1 MSDLDQARGQLPP
14 RRKAPPAAPLPKQQ
28 MTAWQRWEMADVQ
41 QADMQQ
47 ADVQPTDVQPADPS
61 AADQAAASLS
71 TGATLTELT
80 PKLLMDEAELQRLRQ
95 QAQQAGASE
104 GRQQGYAEGW
114 QEGYSAGLESAR
126 NEADSLRALSLA
138 MPDAL
143 RLAEKALA
151 DDLLTLALDIARQV
165 VRQALTVEPQLILA
179 AVRELLQTEPALSGT
194 PRLLLH
200 ADDMA
205 LVQQYLAEDLQAA
218 GWLLRSDPAITR
230 GGCRVQASSGELDA
244 TMETRWQRVA
254 AALGR
259 NPSNVAAPSHD

>member
-1 MSDLDQARGQLPP
+1 MSELAQGYGKLSS
-14 RRKAPPAAPLPKQQ
+14 RRKAPLAANLQKQP
-28 MTAWQRWEMADVQ
+28 MSAWQRWEMGDVQ
-41 QADMQQ
+41 Q
-47 ADVQPTDVQPADPS
+47 PADRS
-61 AADQAAASLS
+61 AADLS
-71 TGATLTELT
+71 APSPTTEPLLAELE
-80 PKLLMDEAELQRLRQ
+80 PKLLIDEAELQRLRE

-104 GRQQGYAEGW
+104 GRQQGHAEGW
-114 QEGYSAGLESAR
+114 QEGYAAGLAAAR
-126 NEADSLRALSLA
+126 KEADGLHALSLA
-138 MPDAL
+138 MPGAL
-143 RLAEKALA
+143 RLAEKELA

-179 AVRELLQTEPALSGT
+179 VVRELLQTEPALSGT

-205 LVQQYLAEDLQAA
+205 LVQQYLTEDLQAA

-259 NPSNVAAPSHD
+259 SQASVATPSHD

>member
-1 MSDLDQARGQLPP
+1 MSDLDQPRRQLPP
-14 RRKAPPAAPLPKQQ
+14 RPKTPPAANLPKQQ
-28 MTAWQRWEMADVQ
+28 MTAWQRWEM
-41 QADMQQ
+41 
-47 ADVQPTDVQPADPS
+47 TDVQRPDLQLPVDPADAKSS
-61 AADQAAASLS
+61 ATSLP
-71 TGATLTELT
+71 AEPMLAELA
-80 PKLLMDEAELQRLRQ
+80 PKLLIDEAELQRLRQ

-104 GRQQGYAEGW
+104 GRQQGHAEGW
-114 QEGYSAGLESAR
+114 QEGYNAGLENAR
-126 NEADSLRALSLA
+126 NEAESLRALCMA

-143 RLAEKALA
+143 RQAEKEVA

-165 VRQALTVEPQLILA
+165 VRQALALEPQLILA

-200 ADDMA
+200 ADDMP

-259 NPSNVAAPSHD
+259 SQASIAAPSHD

>member
-1 MSDLDQARGQLPP
+1 MSDPIQARERLSPQ
-14 RRKAPPAAPLPKQQ
+14 RKLKPQ
-28 MTAWQRWEMADVQ
+28 MSAWQRWEMADVL
-41 QADMQQ
+41 QADAQQ
-47 ADVQPTDVQPADPS
+47 TAGDAEAPAPL
-61 AADQAAASLS
+61 AAGPALA
-71 TGATLTELT
+71 ELE
-80 PKLLMDEAELQRLRQ
+80 PKLLIDETELQRLRQ
-95 QAQQAGASE
+95 QAQEDGAGE
-104 GRQQGYAEGW
+104 GFRQGHAEGW
-114 QEGYSAGLESAR
+114 QEGYQAGLEMAQ
-126 NEADSLRALSLA
+126 NEAGSLRALSLA
-138 MPDAL
+138 LPDAL
-143 RLAEKALA
+143 RLAEKELA

-165 VRQALTVEPQLILA
+165 VRQALAVEPQLILA

-259 NPSNVAAPSHD
+259 SQAMP

>member
-1 MSDLDQARGQLPP
+1 
-14 RRKAPPAAPLPKQQ
+14 
-28 MTAWQRWEMADVQ
+28 MTAWQRWEMGDVQRADVQ
-41 QADMQQ
+41 RTGA
-47 ADVQPTDVQPADPS
+47 ALSAEPSETEQPA
-61 AADQAAASLS
+61 ASFPLES
-71 TGATLTELT
+71 TLTELA
-80 PKLLMDEAELQRLRQ
+80 PKLLIDEAELQRLRQ

-104 GRQQGYAEGW
+104 GRQQGHAEGW
-114 QEGYSAGLESAR
+114 QEGYNAGLEHVR
-126 NEADSLRALSLA
+126 NQADSLRALSLA

-143 RLAEKALA
+143 RLAEKEVA

-165 VRQALTVEPQLILA
+165 VRQALTLEPQLILA

-200 ADDMA
+200 ADDMP

-259 NPSNVAAPSHD
+259 SQAIP

>member
-1 MSDLDQARGQLPP
+1 MLMSDSAQADS
-14 RRKAPPAAPLPKQQ
+14 RRRQPKPQ
-28 MTAWQRWEMADVQ
+28 MSAWQRWEMADMQ
-41 QADMQQ
+41 LTTDTAD
-47 ADVQPTDVQPADPS
+47 AEAPVAL
-61 AADQAAASLS
+61 AAEPVLA
-71 TGATLTELT
+71 ELE
-80 PKLLMDEAELQRLRQ
+80 PKLLIDEIELQHLRQ
-95 QAQQAGASE
+95 QAQEDGASA
-104 GRQQGYAEGW
+104 GLRQGHAEGW
-114 QEGYSAGLESAR
+114 QEGYRAGLETAQ
-126 NEADSLRALSLA
+126 NEAGSLRALSLA

-143 RLAEKALA
+143 RQAEKELA
-151 DDLLTLALDIARQV
+151 DDLLTLALDIAQQV
-165 VRQALTVEPQLILA
+165 VRQALAVEPQLILA

-259 NPSNVAAPSHD
+259 SQVIP

>member
-1 MSDLDQARGQLPP
+1 MSDLDQGYGKLSS
-14 RRKAPPAAPLPKQQ
+14 RRKTPAAANPAHLPKPP
-28 MTAWQRWEMADVQ
+28 MSAWQRWEMGDVQ
-41 QADMQQ
+41 Q
-47 ADVQPTDVQPADPS
+47 PADRS
-61 AADQAAASLS
+61 AAETSAPALAAEPMLAVL
-71 TGATLTELT
+71 E
-80 PKLLMDEAELQRLRQ
+80 PKLLIDEAELQRLRQ
-95 QAQQAGASE
+95 DAQQAGASE
-104 GRQQGYAEGW
+104 GRQQGHAEGW
-114 QEGYSAGLESAR
+114 QEGYAAGLEIAR
-126 NEADSLRALSLA
+126 NEAEGLRALSLA
-138 MPDAL
+138 MPGAL
-143 RLAEKALA
+143 RLAEKELA

-194 PRLLLH
+194 PRLLMH

-218 GWLLRSDPAITR
+218 GWLLRSDPTITR

-259 NPSNVAAPSHD
+259 SQASVTIASHD

>member
-1 MSDLDQARGQLPP
+1 MPMSDLDQGYSQLSS
-14 RRKAPPAAPLPKQQ
+14 RRKTLPAANQPKPP
-28 MTAWQRWEMADVQ
+28 MSAWQRWEMADVQ
-41 QADMQQ
+41 Q
-47 ADVQPTDVQPADPS
+47 PAERF
-61 AADQAAASLS
+61 AAETAASS
-71 TGATLTELT
+71 LTTEPMLAELE
-80 PKLLMDEAELQRLRQ
+80 PKLLIDEAELQRLRQ
-95 QAQQAGASE
+95 EAQQAGASE
-104 GRQQGYAEGW
+104 GRQQGHAEGW
-114 QEGYSAGLESAR
+114 QDGYAAGLAIAR

-138 MPDAL
+138 MPSAL
-143 RLAEKALA
+143 RLAEKELA

-259 NPSNVAAPSHD
+259 HQANIPVSSHD

>member
-1 MSDLDQARGQLPP
+1 MLMSDPDQVQRRLPP
-14 RRKAPPAAPLPKQQ
+14 RRKAAPAADLPKQQ
-28 MTAWQRWEMADVQ
+28 MTAWQRWEMGDVQRADVQ
-41 QADMQQ
+41 RTGA
-47 ADVQPTDVQPADPS
+47 ALSAEPSETEQPA
-61 AADQAAASLS
+61 ASFPLES
-71 TGATLTELT
+71 TLTELA
-80 PKLLMDEAELQRLRQ
+80 PKLLIDEAELQRLRQ

-104 GRQQGYAEGW
+104 GRQQGHAEGW
-114 QEGYSAGLESAR
+114 QEGYNAGLEHVR
-126 NEADSLRALSLA
+126 NQADSLRALSLA

-143 RLAEKALA
+143 RLAEKEVA

-165 VRQALTVEPQLILA
+165 VRQALTLEPQLILA

-200 ADDMA
+200 ADDMP

-259 NPSNVAAPSHD
+259 SQAIP

>member
-1 MSDLDQARGQLPP
+1 MSDQGQGYGQLSS
-14 RRKAPPAAPLPKQQ
+14 RRKPAHKAGADLPKPQ
-28 MTAWQRWEMADVQ
+28 MSAWQRWEMADVQ
-41 QADMQQ
+41 LPSSQAE
-47 ADVQPTDVQPADPS
+47 AEPAGP
-61 AADQAAASLS
+61 ALA
-71 TGATLTELT
+71 ELE
-80 PKLLMDEAELQRLRQ
+80 PKLLIDEDELQRLRQ
-95 QAQQAGASE
+95 QAQQDGAAI
-104 GRQQGYAEGW
+104 GRQQGHAEGW
-114 QEGYSAGLESAR
+114 QEGYQAGAETAQ
-126 NEADSLRALSLA
+126 NEANSLRALSGS
-138 MPDAL
+138 MPAAL
-143 RLAEKALA
+143 RLAERELA
-151 DDLLTLALDIARQV
+151 DDLTTLAMDIARQV
-165 VRQALTVEPQLILA
+165 VRQALSAEPQLILA

-259 NPSNVAAPSHD
+259 NGVDAPVVAHG

>member
-1 MSDLDQARGQLPP
+1 MSDATQADSRQ
-14 RRKAPPAAPLPKQQ
+14 RQPKPQ
-28 MTAWQRWEMADVQ
+28 MSAWQRWEMAD
-41 QADMQQ
+41 MQL
-47 ADVQPTDVQPADPS
+47 
-61 AADQAAASLS
+61 AADTDAEAPAAPAAL
-71 TGATLTELT
+71 AAEPALAELE
-80 PKLLMDEAELQRLRQ
+80 PKLLIDETELQRLRQ
-95 QAQQAGASE
+95 QAQEDGASE
-104 GRQQGYAEGW
+104 GLRQGHAEGW
-114 QEGYSAGLESAR
+114 QEGYRAGLEIAQ
-126 NEADSLRALSLA
+126 NEARSLHALSLA

-143 RLAEKALA
+143 RQAEKELA
-151 DDLLTLALDIARQV
+151 DDLLTLALDIAQQV
-165 VRQALTVEPQLILA
+165 VRQALAVEPQLILA

-218 GWLLRSDPAITR
+218 GWLLRSDPAVTR

-259 NPSNVAAPSHD
+259 SQVNP

>member
-1 MSDLDQARGQLPP
+1 MSDLDQGYGQLAS
-14 RRKAPPAAPLPKQQ
+14 RRKASAAANPPKQS
-28 MTAWQRWEMADVQ
+28 MSAWQRWEMGDVQ
-41 QADMQQ
+41 QPVGRPAAEASASSLAAEPMLAD
-47 ADVQPTDVQPADPS
+47 
-61 AADQAAASLS
+61 L
-71 TGATLTELT
+71 E
-80 PKLLMDEAELQRLRQ
+80 PKLLIDEAELQRLRE
-95 QAQQAGASE
+95 QAQQTGASE
-104 GRQQGYAEGW
+104 GRQQGHAEGW
-114 QEGYSAGLESAR
+114 QEGYAAGQEIAR
-126 NEADSLRALSLA
+126 NEADSLRALGLA
-138 MPDAL
+138 MPGAL
-143 RLAEKALA
+143 RLAEKELA

-259 NPSNVAAPSHD
+259 NQANVPTSSHD

>member
-1 MSDLDQARGQLPP
+1 MS
-14 RRKAPPAAPLPKQQ
+14 
-28 MTAWQRWEMADVQ
+28 AWQRWEMADMQ
-41 QADMQQ
+41 LATGTAD
-47 ADVQPTDVQPADPS
+47 AEAPAALVAEP
-61 AADQAAASLS
+61 ALV
-71 TGATLTELT
+71 ELE
-80 PKLLMDEAELQRLRQ
+80 PKLLIDEIELQRLRQ
-95 QAQQAGASE
+95 QAQEDGASA
-104 GRQQGYAEGW
+104 GLRQGHAEGW
-114 QEGYSAGLESAR
+114 QEGYRAGLETAQ
-126 NEADSLRALSLA
+126 NEAGSLRALSLA

-143 RLAEKALA
+143 RQAEKELA
-151 DDLLTLALDIARQV
+151 DDLLTLALDIAQQV
-165 VRQALTVEPQLILA
+165 VRQALAVEPQLILA

-218 GWLLRSDPAITR
+218 GWLLRSDPAIAR

-259 NPSNVAAPSHD
+259 TRPQPG

>member
-1 MSDLDQARGQLPP
+1 MSDLDQVQRRLPP
-14 RRKAPPAAPLPKQQ
+14 RRTTPPAANLPKQQ
-28 MTAWQRWEMADVQ
+28 MTAWQRWEM
-41 QADMQQ
+41 
-47 ADVQPTDVQPADPS
+47 TDVQRPDPQLPVDPGDAKSSATSLPAEPML
-61 AADQAAASLS
+61 A
-71 TGATLTELT
+71 ELA
-80 PKLLMDEAELQRLRQ
+80 PKLLIDEAELQRLRQ

-104 GRQQGYAEGW
+104 GRQQGHAEGW
-114 QEGYSAGLESAR
+114 QEGYNAGLENAR
-126 NEADSLRALSLA
+126 NEAESLRALCMA

-143 RLAEKALA
+143 RQAEKEVA

-165 VRQALTVEPQLILA
+165 VRQALALEPQLILA

-200 ADDMA
+200 ADDMP

-244 TMETRWQRVA
+244 TMETRWQRVV

-259 NPSNVAAPSHD
+259 SQASIAAPSHD